1 MKGIQNTS
9 TGSFGSIISNNR
21 RFFVPKFQR
30 DYSWDSEQW
39 DDLWQD
45 IETMIE
51 ENDDHYMGYLVLQT
65 SDEKNYYVIDGQQR
79 FTTIILLILAAIK
92 NIQKLINQGQEVED
106 NMRRIDTLKKTYIG
120 NENPVTLE
128 YDSLLELN
136 RNNEPY
142 FRDYIVKLDV
152 LSARNLKNTEKLMKR
167 CFEFYEQKLNASS
180 YDGQGYAAFIQ
191 RVVDGLFFTL
201 IEVNDEMNAF
211 RVFETLN
218 ARGVQLSSSDLLK
231 NYLFSVVDREMSHQ
245 SYIDTLER
253 KWSKLTDNIKAEK
266 LPEFLRYYWNA
277 QHKRIKANEV
287 FKTIRKNVK
296 TATEVFRLVDE
307 MVKYS
312 EIYMAL
318 TDASDEMWIDPA
330 VRENVSLLNL
340 FNLKQPY
347 SLLMAAKM
355 SLNDD
360 QFRDLL
366 RTVIVI
372 CFRYNVIGDRNPND
386 QDIPFNNMSILISS
400 EGRVDYSILTPIIVN
415 DAEFKGAFS
424 EKSFPYSSRN
434 AKVVRYILGKIE
446 HFKGSHQL
454 VSFSDENASI
464 EHVLPQDPGTEWN
477 IDEDKAQR
485 FVFRLGNTCLL
496 ERKLNRDL
504 QNVGFSVKKEVYNTS
519 NYYYA
524 KRIASEY
531 EEWTTQS
538 IINLQKEMANAA
550 VSIWQIP
557 NVRK

>member
-1 MKGIQNTS
+1 
-9 TGSFGSIISNNR
+9 
-21 RFFVPKFQR
+21 
-30 DYSWDSEQW
+30 
-39 DDLWQD
+39 
-45 IETMIE
+45 
-51 ENDDHYMGYLVLQT
+51 
-65 SDEKNYYVIDGQQR
+65 
-79 FTTIILLILAAIK
+79 
-92 NIQKLINQGQEVED
+92 
-106 NMRRIDTLKKTYIG
+106 
-120 NENPVTLE
+120 
-128 YDSLLELN
+128 
-136 RNNEPY
+136 
-142 FRDYIVKLDV
+142 
-152 LSARNLKNTEKLMKR
+152 
-167 CFEFYEQKLNASS
+167 
-180 YDGQGYAAFIQ
+180 
-191 RVVDGLFFTL
+191 
-201 IEVNDEMNAF
+201 
-211 RVFETLN
+211 
-218 ARGVQLSSSDLLK
+218 
-231 NYLFSVVDREMSHQ
+231 MSHQ

-318 TDASDEMWIDPA
+318 TDASDEMWIDPT

-485 FVFRLGNTCLL
+485 FVFKLGNTCLL

-504 QNVGFSVKKEVYNTS
+504 QNVGFSVKKEVYSTS

-557 NVRK
+557 NVR